1 MYVICLRRKTLL
13 TCSNVK
19 IFLNLRTR
27 VIYFTAKIIIFLFL
41 IFVIRKQK
49 KLFPCAKNENSEN
62 TFFGKVFFNLFL
74 VYFNDILLWTKN
86 NVTTNFLALGFA

>member
-49 KLFPCAKNENSEN
+49 NCFPVRKM
-62 TFFGKVFFNLFL
+62 KIVK
-74 VYFNDILLWTKN
+74 IH
-86 NVTTNFLALGFA
+86 FLAKFSLIYFWFILMIFYYGQKIM